1 MLIDDEDQRRQ
12 DHNARL
18 FLLLASLT
26 KLLRSLIQPS
36 VKPPLPGVQPLQQP
50 LQEPSYRLS
59 CHTYCPSLLLLA
71 NTLFTYKRDGPLDL
85 CTYQSVKNITFSFIE
100 PPIML
105 WHIFP
110 KSASIVKFR
119 ERKFMRVIIFI
130 HKSTLSPN
138 QKVLNY
144 IQRVSA
150 TFSISAS
157 LRSLFC
163 DGCDLSL
170 MRAPCK

>member
-138 QKVLNY
+138 QRVLNY